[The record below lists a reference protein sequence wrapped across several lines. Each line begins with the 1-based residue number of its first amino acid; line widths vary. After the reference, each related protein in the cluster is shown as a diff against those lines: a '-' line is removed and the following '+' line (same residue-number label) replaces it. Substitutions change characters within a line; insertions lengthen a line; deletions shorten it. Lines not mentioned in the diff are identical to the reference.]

1 MTPQFYDTSLSKEA
15 LRHPMSASDTTP
27 AQNLPV
33 YRAEVFQVSRGA
45 NLGDP
50 ISHADDLMLDDV
62 YTLAVGAEIDR
73 LTLCVTDDGQFR
85 VASNSACGCD
95 GAPVYLDS
103 ALTLMSPDGQITDA
117 IVLVEVDDSGD
128 VASTYLLPMARLAT
142 RTEYALVGIDTD
154 NVRTKFAHLACA
166 RFTRGTHIT
175 LASGAQTPIEDLAVG
190 DRVLT
195 RNNGVQDVRWI
206 GQSTVRAVGKFA
218 PICIRAGTLNND
230 RDLIVSPDHRLFI
243 YQRKDR
249 LGAGR
254 SELLVKARHLV
265 NGESVVVQDGGF
277 VDYFELLFDT
287 HQIIYA
293 EGIAAES
300 MLIDT
305 RNAPVV
311 PDEVTALLA
320 SHTNSGLS
328 DLDVKQAL
336 LDRPDAAEIL
346 RRASTR

>member
-1 MTPQFYDTSLSKEA
+1 MTNASQPQ
-15 LRHPMSASDTTP
+15 

-33 YRAEVFQVSRGA
+33 FRADAFVVSQGA
-45 NLGDP
+45 NLGDA
-50 ISHADDLMLDDV
+50 IACADDLMLDDV
-62 YTLAVGAEIDR
+62 YSLGGHADPER
-73 LTLCVTDDGQFR
+73 LTLSTDAGRFCVAPDSGLGTP
-85 VASNSACGCD
+85 
-95 GAPVYLDS
+95 GAAVHLDC
-103 ALTLMSPDGQITDA
+103 ALTLMSPDGQITDV
-117 IVLVEVDDSGD
+117 IVLVEVDGHGD
-128 VASTYLLPMARLAT
+128 IAATYLLPLARLAQ
-142 RTEYALVGIDTD
+142 RTSYALVGIDTD
-154 NVRTKFAHLACA
+154 SVRTKFAHLACA

-175 LASGAQTPIEDLAVG
+175 LASGAQKPIEDLIAG

-195 RNNGVQDVRWI
+195 RNDGVQDVRWI
-206 GQSTVRAVGKFA
+206 GETTVRAVGDFA
-218 PICIRAGTLNND
+218 PIRIRAGTLNND

-265 NGESVVVQDGGF
+265 NGDSVTIQDGGF

-293 EGIAAES
+293 EGIAAETL
-300 MLIDT
+300 LIDT
-305 RNAPVV
+305 RTAPVV
-311 PDEVTALLA
+311 PDEVTARLTA
-320 SHTNSGLS
+320 HTDAGLSGL
-328 DLDVKQAL
+328 DVTETL

>member
-1 MTPQFYDTSLSKEA
+1 MTNQRPL
-15 LRHPMSASDTTP
+15 P
-27 AQNLPV
+27 AQRLPV
-33 YRAEVFQVSRGA
+33 FRAADFVVSQGA

-50 ISHADDLMLDDV
+50 LSCVGELMLDDV
-62 YTLAVGAEIDR
+62 YSLSGLATPQR
-73 LTLCVTDDGQFR
+73 LSLYATDDAHLTVGDG
-85 VASNSACGCD
+85 STL
-95 GAPVYLDS
+95 GAPGSAIHLDC

-117 IVLVEVDDSGD
+117 IVLVEVDGAGD
-128 VASTYLLPMARLAT
+128 IAEIYLLPTARLAA
-142 RTEYALVGIDTD
+142 RTPYALVGIDTD
-154 NVRTKFAHLACA
+154 QVRAKLAHLTCA

-175 LASGAQTPIEDLAVG
+175 LASGAQRPIEALAVG

-195 RNNGVQDVRWI
+195 RNDGAQEVRWI
-206 GQSTVRAVGKFA
+206 GQSTVRAVGDFA

-265 NGESVVVQDGGF
+265 NGDSVTVQDGGF

-305 RNAPVV
+305 RTKPVV
-311 PDEVTALLA
+311 PDEVSARLTQHMDTGLA
-320 SHTNSGLS
+320 GRDGTET
-328 DLDVKQAL
+328 L

-346 RRASTR
+346 RRAATR

>member
-1 MTPQFYDTSLSKEA
+1 MTDTA
-15 LRHPMSASDTTP
+15 QTP
-27 AQNLPV
+27 AQSMPV
-33 YRAEVFQVSRGA
+33 YRADRFVVSEGA
-45 NLGDP
+45 NLGDAL
-50 ISHADDLMLDDV
+50 SYADDMMLDDV
-62 YTLAVGAEIDR
+62 YSLMPGAQPRR
-73 LTLCVTDDGQFR
+73 LSLDAGSAEHLI
-85 VASNSACGCD
+85 VAEGSPCGVP
-95 GAPVYLDS
+95 GAAIHLDC

-117 IVLVEVDDSGD
+117 IVLVEVDAAGHIADI
-128 VASTYLLPMARLAT
+128 YLLPMAALAP
-142 RTEYALVGIDTD
+142 RTPYALVGIDRD
-154 NVRTKFAHLACA
+154 EVRTKFAHLACA

-175 LASGAQTPIEDLAVG
+175 LASGAQKPIENLQAG

-195 RNNGVQDVRWI
+195 RNDGVQEVRWV
-206 GQSTVRAVGKFA
+206 GQSTVRATGDFA

-265 NGESVVVQDGGF
+265 NGDSVTVQDGGF

-300 MLIDT
+300 MRIDT
-305 RNAPVV
+305 RTKPVV
-311 PDEVTALLA
+311 PEEVSARLTE
-320 SHTNSGLS
+320 HTDAGLSGL
-328 DLDVKQAL
+328 DVTETL
-336 LDRPDAAEIL
+336 LDRPDAAELL

>member
-1 MTPQFYDTSLSKEA
+1 MKTPSS
-15 LRHPMSASDTTP
+15 HTP
-27 AQNLPV
+27 AQSIPV
-33 YRAEVFQVSRGA
+33 YRAASFAVSHGA

-50 ISHADDLMLDDV
+50 MGTADDLLLDDA
-62 YTLAVGAEIDR
+62 YMLAPDARPLRRSVHASDAQHLTVAE
-73 LTLCVTDDGQFR
+73 G
-85 VASNSACGCD
+85 SACGQS
-95 GAPVYLDS
+95 GAAIHLDC
-103 ALTLMSPDGQITDA
+103 ALTLMSPDGQINDA
-117 IVLVEVDDSGD
+117 IVLVEVDGD
-128 VASTYLLPMARLAT
+128 GHIADLYLLPMATLVP
-142 RTEYALVGIDTD
+142 RTQYALVGIDTD
-154 NVRTKFAHLACA
+154 NVRAKLAHLACA

-175 LASGAQTPIEDLAVG
+175 LASGAQKPIEDLCIG

-195 RNNGVQDVRWI
+195 RDDGAQCVRWI
-206 GQSTVRAVGKFA
+206 GTSTVRAVGDFA
-218 PICIRAGTLNND
+218 PIRIRAGTLNND

-265 NGESVVVQDGGF
+265 NGDSVTVQDGGF

-305 RNAPVV
+305 RTKPVV
-311 PDEVTALLA
+311 PEEVSAMLTQ
-320 SHTNSGLS
+320 HTDTGLSGL
-328 DLDVKQAL
+328 DVTETL
-336 LDRPDAAEIL
+336 LDRPDAAELL

>member
-1 MTPQFYDTSLSKEA
+1 MTDTA
-15 LRHPMSASDTTP
+15 LTP
-27 AQNLPV
+27 AQSMPV
-33 YRAEVFQVSRGA
+33 FRADGFVVSQGA
-45 NLGDP
+45 NLGDAL
-50 ISHADDLMLDDV
+50 SVADELMLDDIYALSADAQLV
-62 YTLAVGAEIDR
+62 RLALHASDTTHMIVADGSDCGA
-73 LTLCVTDDGQFR
+73 
-85 VASNSACGCD
+85 A
-95 GAPVYLDS
+95 GAAIHLDC

-117 IVLVEVDDSGD
+117 IVLVEVDDAGHI
-128 VASTYLLPMARLAT
+128 AEIYLLPLAALAP
-142 RTEYALVGIDTD
+142 RTPYNLVGIDRD
-154 NVRTKFAHLACA
+154 EARTKFAHLACA

-175 LASGAQTPIEDLAVG
+175 MASGAQKPIEELEVG

-195 RNNGVQDVRWI
+195 RNDGVQEVRWV
-206 GQSTVRAVGKFA
+206 GQSTVRATGDFA
-218 PICIRAGTLNND
+218 PIRIRAGTLNND

-265 NGESVVVQDGGF
+265 NGDSVTVQDGGF

-305 RNAPVV
+305 RTKPVL
-311 PDEVTALLA
+311 PDEVSSRLTA
-320 SHTNSGLS
+320 HTATGLSGL
-328 DLDVKQAL
+328 DVTESL
-336 LDRPDAAEIL
+336 LDRPDAAEL
-346 RRASTR
+346 LKRASSR

>member
-1 MTPQFYDTSLSKEA
+1 MTKIAQ
-15 LRHPMSASDTTP
+15 TP
-27 AQNLPV
+27 AQSVPV
-33 YRAEVFQVSRGA
+33 FRAESFVVSEGA

-50 ISHADDLMLDDV
+50 LACADDMLLDDV
-62 YTLAVGAEIDR
+62 YALTPSAQPARLSTHAGNPAHLTVAEGSGCGTPGAAIH
-73 LTLCVTDDGQFR
+73 
-85 VASNSACGCD
+85 
-95 GAPVYLDS
+95 LDC

-117 IVLVEVDDSGD
+117 IVLVEVDAAGNIDQ
-128 VASTYLLPMARLAT
+128 VYLLPLARLDA
-142 RTEYALVGIDTD
+142 RTGYALVGIERDEA
-154 NVRTKFAHLACA
+154 RSKFAHLTCA

-175 LASGAQTPIEDLAVG
+175 MASGAQKPIEDLMVG

-195 RNNGVQDVRWI
+195 RNDGVQEVRWI
-206 GQSTVRAVGKFA
+206 GQSTVRATGDFA

-254 SELLVKARHLV
+254 AELLVKARHLV
-265 NGESVVVQDGGF
+265 NDDSVTVQDGGF

-305 RNAPVV
+305 RTMPVV
-311 PDEVTALLA
+311 PEEVSSRLTA
-320 SHTNSGLS
+320 HTDAGLSGL
-328 DLDVKQAL
+328 DVTETL
-336 LDRPDAAEIL
+336 LDRPDATELL
-346 RRASTR
+346 RRASMR

>member
-1 MTPQFYDTSLSKEA
+1 MTDTAPS
-15 LRHPMSASDTTP
+15 P
-27 AQNLPV
+27 AQSLPV
-33 YRAEVFQVSRGA
+33 FRAHDFVVSEGA
-45 NLGDP
+45 NLGDTLAC
-50 ISHADDLMLDDV
+50 ADDLLLDDA
-62 YTLAVGAEIDR
+62 YMLAPMAQPVR
-73 LTLCVTDDGQFR
+73 LSIHATDTSHLT
-85 VASNSACGCD
+85 VAPGSACGTP
-95 GAPVYLDS
+95 GAAIHLDC

-117 IVLVEVDDSGD
+117 VVMVEVDDAGHIEQI
-128 VASTYLLPMARLAT
+128 YLLPLAALSP
-142 RTEYALVGIDTD
+142 RTPYALVGIDPD
-154 NVRTKFAHLACA
+154 DARTKFAHMACA

-175 LASGAQTPIEDLAVG
+175 MSSGAQKPIEELAVG
-190 DRVLT
+190 DRILT
-195 RNNGVQDVRWI
+195 RNDGVQEVRWV
-206 GQSTVRAVGKFA
+206 GQSTVRATGDFA
-218 PICIRAGTLNND
+218 PIRIRAGTLNND

-243 YQRKDR
+243 YQRQDR

-265 NGESVVVQDGGF
+265 NGDSVTVQDGGF

-305 RNAPVV
+305 RTKPVV
-311 PDEVTALLA
+311 PEDVSALLTQ
-320 SHTNSGLS
+320 HTAAGLSGL
-328 DLDVKQAL
+328 DVTETL

>member
-1 MTPQFYDTSLSKEA
+1 MTQAHLPPT
-15 LRHPMSASDTTP
+15 
-27 AQNLPV
+27 QNLPV
-33 YRAEVFQVSRGA
+33 FQAEAFVVSEGA

-50 ISHADDLMLDDV
+50 IGCADDLMLDDV
-62 YTLAVGAEIDR
+62 YRLSAAAETDR
-73 LTLCVTDDGQFR
+73 LTLNVLDDTHFTVAESSVRGQPG
-85 VASNSACGCD
+85 NS
-95 GAPVYLDS
+95 VHLDC
-103 ALTLMSPDGQITDA
+103 AATFMSPDGQTTDTL
-117 IVLVEVDDSGD
+117 VLVEVDAMGHI
-128 VASTYLLPMARLAT
+128 AQTYLLPMARLAP
-142 RTEYALVGIDTD
+142 RTNYALVGIDTE
-154 NVRTKFAHLACA
+154 NLRTRIAHLTCA

-175 LASGAQTPIEDLAVG
+175 LASGAQTPIEDLRVG
-190 DRVLT
+190 DRILT
-195 RNNGVQDVRWI
+195 RNDGIQAIRWI
-206 GQSTVRAVGKFA
+206 GEATVRAVGDFA
-218 PICIRAGTLNND
+218 PIRIRAGTLNND

-243 YQRKDR
+243 YQRTDR

-265 NGESVVVQDGGF
+265 NGETVIVQDGGF

-305 RNAPVV
+305 RSAPVV
-311 PDEVTALLA
+311 PTEVSALLTA
-320 SHTNSGLS
+320 HTDAGLSGL
-328 DLDVKQAL
+328 DVTETL

>member
-1 MTPQFYDTSLSKEA
+1 MT
-15 LRHPMSASDTTP
+15 SAPSSGP

-33 YRAEVFQVSRGA
+33 FRAEDFRVSHGA

-50 ISHADDLMLDDV
+50 LSCLDDLMLDDV
-62 YTLAVGAEIDR
+62 YSLAGTADPQR
-73 LTLCVTDDGQFR
+73 LTLHATDNDHLTIAADSEVGQ
-85 VASNSACGCD
+85 D
-95 GAPVYLDS
+95 GADIHLDC

-117 IVLVEVDDSGD
+117 IVLVETDADGD
-128 VASTYLLPMARLAT
+128 IAQIYLLPLARLSP
-142 RTEYALVGIDTD
+142 RTPYALVGTD
-154 NVRTKFAHLACA
+154 KDEARTKFAHLTCA

-175 LASGAQTPIEDLAVG
+175 LASGAQKPIEELEVG

-195 RNNGVQDVRWI
+195 RNDGPQEVRWV
-206 GQSTVRAVGKFA
+206 GQTTVRAVGDFA
-218 PICIRAGTLNND
+218 PICVRAGALNND

-254 SELLVKARHLV
+254 SELLVKVRHLV

-277 VDYFELLFDT
+277 VDYFELLFDS

-305 RNAPVV
+305 RTRSAL
-311 PDEVTALLA
+311 PDEITADLNVHGDAGL
-320 SHTNSGLS
+320 SGL
-328 DLDVKQAL
+328 DVTETL
-336 LDRPDAAEIL
+336 LDRPDAAELL
-346 RRASTR
+346 RRASLR

>member
-1 MTPQFYDTSLSKEA
+1 MTPDPLSG
-15 LRHPMSASDTTP
+15 P

-33 YRAEVFQVSRGA
+33 FRAEDFRVSQGA

-50 ISHADDLMLDDV
+50 LSCLDDLMLDDV
-62 YTLAVGAEIDR
+62 YTLRSVARARR
-73 LTLCVTDDGQFR
+73 LTLHAG
-85 VASNSACGCD
+85 D
-95 GAPVYLDS
+95 GARLTIGADSDVGGAGADIHLDC

-117 IVLVEVDDSGD
+117 IVLVETDAGGD
-128 VASTYLLPMARLAT
+128 IAHVYLLPLAPLAART
-142 RTEYALVGIDTD
+142 PYALVGTD
-154 NVRTKFAHLACA
+154 RDEVATKFAHMTCA

-175 LASGAQTPIEDLAVG
+175 LASGAQKPIEDLAVG

-195 RNNGVQDVRWI
+195 RNDGAQQVRWI
-206 GQSTVRAVGKFA
+206 GQSTVRAVGDFA
-218 PICIRAGTLNND
+218 PIRIRAGALNND

-277 VDYFELLFDT
+277 VDYFELLFDS

-305 RNAPVV
+305 RTRPAL
-311 PDEVTALLA
+311 PDEVTELLSEHA
-320 SHTNSGLS
+320 SAGLSGL
-328 DLDVKQAL
+328 DVTETL
-336 LDRPDAAEIL
+336 LDRPDAAELL
-346 RRASTR
+346 RRASLR